1 MSKPWT
7 DKRPMSPHLSAWK
20 WHPTMLSS
28 ILNRATGI
36 VLYFALIIV
45 CLCLACLAA
54 GPESFAKAKAVMYS
68 PFGAFLFFGMIGIIK
83 YHLFNG
89 VRHLFWDAG
98 KGFDPKFSNTLS
110 ILIIAASAIV
120 AAVLTYLLVG
130 SLS

>member
-1 MSKPWT
+1 MSKQWT

-36 VLYFALIIV
+36 VLYFAV
-45 CLCLACLAA
+45 LAICVGLAFMAA
-54 GPESFAKAKAVMYS
+54 GPEGFEKAKSVIYT
-68 PFGAFLFFGMIGIIK
+68 PFGAVLFFAFAGIIK

-110 ILIIAASAIV
+110 ILIIV
-120 AAVLTYLLVG
+120 AAALAAAALTYLLIG
-130 SLS
+130 SLK

>member
-1 MSKPWT
+1 
-7 DKRPMSPHLSAWK
+7 AWK

-36 VLYFALIIV
+36 VLYFAV
-45 CLCLACLAA
+45 LAICVGLAFMAA
-54 GPESFAKAKAVMYS
+54 GPEGFEKAKSVIYT
-68 PFGAFLFFGMIGIIK
+68 PFGAVLFFAFAGIIK

-110 ILIIAASAIV
+110 ILIIV
-120 AAVLTYLLVG
+120 AAALAAAALTYLLIG
-130 SLS
+130 SLK

>member
-36 VLYFALIIV
+36 VLYFGVLKLSIILV
-45 CLCLACLAA
+45 LLAA
-54 GPESFAKAKAVMYS
+54 GPAYFEKVSGLVYS
-68 PFGAFLFFGMIGIIK
+68 WFGAFSFFVFMGIIL
-83 YHLFNG
+83 YHLLNG
-89 VRHLFWDAG
+89 LRHLAWDAG

-110 ILIIAASAIV
+110 IVIIIVSAIG

-130 SLS
+130 SVK